1 MLTTILT
8 IIIVAILFGM
18 TIFIHELGHFLTA
31 RWCGFTV
38 ETFSIGFGP
47 ALWQRKINGVVYKIG
62 AIPFGGYVA
71 IPQLDP
77 TGMALVQ
84 GSSEPDKNDT
94 PDTAKPLEA
103 PKPNL
108 PPMPPWKRMIVSA
121 AGAIGNMILAF
132 ILAWVVY
139 LYGRPASTAE
149 ESSVVGFVHPASLS
163 YTNGLRCG
171 DEIKAVN
178 GLPVASWQE
187 FRLKAFSH
195 NMAKVTVKR
204 DTTTVVIPI
213 PGEESISPD
222 MLDCK
227 GLCMVFNTAP
237 GMSAARIGL
246 MRGDIIS
253 AFNGLKIFSP
263 GQLTMM
269 IQDFKGQSVPLTYI
283 RNGKLLTAN
292 VTPDYDTA
300 YKKVRIGIEFNPK
313 QIDVDFSKVVHPLPS
328 AQLINDST
336 TIFHTLKAL
345 TTHGQAGNTAK
356 QIGGPLSILMAFY
369 YLVKLSFIIAITFTV
384 FLNVNL
390 AILNLMPIPVLDGGH
405 IVFALF
411 EMIFR
416 RPLPAKL
423 INIITNAFAILLICL
438 FVLLTYRDAIR
449 MTPLGGLVD
458 KLTGP
463 KKEQV
468 QKVQT
473 APVSTN
479 APAKPTSREPAPAP

>member
-31 RWCGFTV
+31 RWCGFVV

-84 GSSEPDKNDT
+84 GSSESNEDDKKDA
-94 PDTAKPLEA
+94 AKPLEA
-103 PKPNL
+103 PQQNL
-108 PPMPPWKRMIVSA
+108 PPMPPWKRIIVSA

-227 GLCMVFNTAP
+227 GLCMVFKTAP

-246 MRGDIIS
+246 KRGDIIS

-463 KKEQV
+463 KKEQI
-468 QKVQT
+468 QP

-479 APAKPTSREPAPAP
+479 TPAKPTSREPAPVP